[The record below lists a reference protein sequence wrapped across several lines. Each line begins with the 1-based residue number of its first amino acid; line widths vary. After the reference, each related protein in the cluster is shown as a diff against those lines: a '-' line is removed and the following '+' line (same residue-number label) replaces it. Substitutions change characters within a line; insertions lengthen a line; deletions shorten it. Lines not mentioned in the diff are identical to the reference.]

1 MSLMQLT
8 VKPLT
13 RAEKVIQ
20 VDDGAYVSDLLA
32 AVKCAFDIDPE
43 YQRLV
48 FKGCPLLDKDK
59 PLLNYEIKDGDR
71 LTLLTKSSHRSDFES
86 LLRKY
91 LAEKLPEVNS
101 DIVVPKFLQ
110 VLSAK
115 LNSMSLS
122 DIEHLASVWPQ
133 PG

>member
-1 MSLMQLT
+1 MQLT

-13 RAEKVIQ
+13 RAEKVVQ
-20 VDDGAYVSDLLA
+20 VDDDAYVSDLLA

-59 PLLNYEIKDGDR
+59 PLLNYEIRDGDR
-71 LTLLTKSSHRSDFES
+71 LTLLTKSAPQRSDFES

-91 LAEKLPEVNS
+91 LAEKLPEVNP
-101 DIVVPKFLQ
+101 DFVVPKFLQ
-110 VLSAK
+110 ALSAR

-122 DIEHLASVWPQ
+122 DIENLASVWP
-133 PG
+133 PSG

>member
-1 MSLMQLT
+1 MQLR

-13 RAEKVIQ
+13 RAEKVVQ

-48 FKGCPLLDKDK
+48 YKGCPLLDKNK
-59 PLLNYEIKDGDR
+59 LLLNYEIKDGDR
-71 LTLLTKSSHRSDFES
+71 LTLLTKNTIQRSDFES

-91 LAEKLPEVNS
+91 IAEKLPDSNADEVVS
-101 DIVVPKFLQ
+101 KFFQ
-110 VLSAK
+110 ILSTK
-115 LNSMSLS
+115 LNSMSLF
-122 DIEHLASVWPQ
+122 DIEHLAGLWSSSS
-133 PG
+133 

>member
-1 MSLMQLT
+1 MQLR

-13 RAEKVIQ
+13 RAEKVVQ

-48 FKGCPLLDKDK
+48 YKGCPLLDRNKL
-59 PLLNYEIKDGDR
+59 LLNYEIKDGDR
-71 LTLLTKSSHRSDFES
+71 LTLLTKNTNHRSDFES

-91 LAEKLPEVNS
+91 LAEKLPEMNPDV
-101 DIVVPKFLQ
+101 IVPKFLQ
-110 VLSAK
+110 ILSAK
-115 LNSMSLS
+115 LNSMSLC
-122 DIEHLASVWPQ
+122 DIERLASVWFNS
-133 PG
+133 G